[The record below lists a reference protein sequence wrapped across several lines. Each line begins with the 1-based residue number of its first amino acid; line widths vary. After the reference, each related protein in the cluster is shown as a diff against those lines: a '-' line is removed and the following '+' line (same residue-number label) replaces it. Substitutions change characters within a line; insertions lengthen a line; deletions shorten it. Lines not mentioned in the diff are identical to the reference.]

1 MIQVKLS
8 MSTTFLSTCRQIQ
21 SSTSL
26 VYYDC
31 NIACLYTL
39 YTIDILI
46 NRLFPQSL
54 TALTFCC
61 ETLGTTRLDVKG
73 QGLAWTPGARL
84 PVLTQESLG
93 EIWINIIQALCFFVF
108 FCGAMKLDSL
118 HHLYSCHIYIY
129 NIRQFFLISAIHTT
143 SRDVFI
149 SPGFFPTF
157 FWCETSWK
165 AWQSS
170 SRVRFNEMLKAK
182 VRQLPQPPEAA
193 PPEIGHAQLTGIM
206 WAEARIPDLRCTHQ
220 GLRIARRCVKHK
232 RAGDLEERNS
242 RHTKDLNRCGKDR
255 ESTVKHD
262 SLGPGYISEG
272 AFSG

>member
-8 MSTTFLSTCRQIQ
+8 MSTTFLSTWRYNQTRTWYIMITILHVYIHYIDQ
-21 SSTSL
+21 QMIPRVLDSSG
-26 VYYDC
+26 
-31 NIACLYTL
+31 ITL
-39 YTIDILI
+39 RDPRHDKARCQ
-46 NRLFPQSL
+46 RL
-54 TALTFCC
+54 
-61 ETLGTTRLDVKG
+61 GIGLDSWCSFASFDTGIVG
-73 QGLAWTPGARL
+73 WNMDQHY
-84 PVLTQESLG
+84 SS
-93 EIWINIIQALCFFVF
+93 FMF

-182 VRQLPQPPEAA
+182 VRQLP
-193 PPEIGHAQLTGIM
+193 
-206 WAEARIPDLRCTHQ
+206 
-220 GLRIARRCVKHK
+220 
-232 RAGDLEERNS
+232 
-242 RHTKDLNRCGKDR
+242 
-255 ESTVKHD
+255 
-262 SLGPGYISEG
+262 
-272 AFSG
+272 